1 MPTKKIQLISGFPQ
15 ADFNQTDSTKSDYIK
30 NKPTPLE
37 LDSDPSTGTV
47 GYLGQLCIN
56 KDTATTFICI
66 GEVEG
71 TYVWQKVPIKLSDLD
86 ADILL
91 DAPKAAVVALLS
103 DSWVQTV
110 DDDGNIVANSWNQVV
125 LQGNADITEHSKV
138 DLQPSA
144 EQLTIFH
151 EKDLTF
157 VTENEGGVVT
167 VFCVGKVPTNDYL
180 VQATITEVAV

>member
-86 ADILL
+86 ADVMLN
-91 DAPKAAVVALLS
+91 APKTTTVALLS
-103 DSWVQTV
+103 DNWTQTI
-110 DDDGNIVANSWNQVV
+110 DEDGNVVANSWSQVV
-125 LQGNADITEHSKV
+125 LQGNTYITERSKV
-138 DLQPSA
+138 DLQPNA
-144 EQLTIFH
+144 EQLSIFH

-157 VTENEGGVVT
+157 VAENEDGVVT
-167 VFCVGKVPTNDYL
+167 VYCVGLAPANDYL
-180 VQATITEVAV
+180 IQATIVEVDA

>member
-37 LDSDPSTGTV
+37 LDSDPSTGTE

-56 KDTATTFICI
+56 TATATTFICI
-66 GEVEG
+66 GVVEG

-91 DAPKAAVVALLS
+91 DAPRTTTITLLS
-103 DSWVQTV
+103 DSWTQTV
-110 DDDGNIVANSWNQVV
+110 GEDGNTVANSWSQVV
-125 LQGNADITEHSKV
+125 LQGNTDITEHSKV

-157 VTENEGGVVT
+157 VAENEDGVVT
-167 VFCVGKVPTNDYL
+167 VFCVGKAPTNDYL
-180 VQATITEVAV
+180 IQATITEVVV